1 MIKITAVDPQ
11 DLLAI
16 LRIER
21 LGFNE
26 AEAGTAAQYQARI
39 NQLADT
45 FLAARDAD
53 QLVGFIVGPVVDAR
67 FKYIED
73 WMYEAN
79 VQNRAQPGGNQMIQ
93 TITVDPDYRAITVDP
108 DYRGQGIGSSLLQ
121 AIEKQAI
128 QNQRHHIALTCLLDR
143 VPFYEKNGYVNQGIA
158 ASAHAGEVWY
168 NMTKLLPSQPQPLG

>member
-11 DLLAI
+11 DLPAI

-53 QLVGFIVGPVVDAR
+53 QLVGFIVGPVVNAR
-67 FKYIED
+67 FKY
-73 WMYEAN
+73 
-79 VQNRAQPGGNQMIQ
+79 PGGNQMIQ
-93 TITVDPDYRAITVDP
+93 TIAVDP

-168 NMTKLLPSQPQPLG
+168 NMTKLLPSQPHSLG